1 MIAVNKS
8 AVDAEKSAFD
18 KTNYNEPTKDN
29 IIKVYNEIESSQ
41 VFGTG
46 EIEDILGCSASTAR
60 AVMAKLR
67 EMEVVVSVKGKGKG
81 KYMFVDGK

>member
-1 MIAVNKS
+1 M
-8 AVDAEKSAFD
+8 
-18 KTNYNEPTKDN
+18 
-29 IIKVYNEIESSQ
+29 YNEIESSQ

-67 EMEVVVSVKGKGKG
+67 EMKVVVSVKGKGKG
-81 KYMFVDGK
+81 KYTFAHGK